1 MRPTLTLT
9 FSLLTSIF
17 FFASLIRIA
26 ERPTELLEPDDLLN
40 HIGFF
45 ENSLWVTVVT
55 LTTSFFLSY
64 LFFIIFFI
72 VGYGDIYI
80 KTSLGR
86 TIIFFLGFWGIFVI
100 SLFVVTI
107 RNVLE
112 ISNEENRTL
121 NLLMRLNYR
130 DTLRKEA
137 AKVITTFAKVRSNK
151 RRFSGIKSKES
162 MLNYKEKISM
172 IKLKR
177 FMNKFSQTQKY
188 F

>member
-1 MRPTLTLT
+1 M
-9 FSLLTSIF
+9 
-17 FFASLIRIA
+17 
-26 ERPTELLEPDDLLN
+26 
-40 HIGFF
+40 
-45 ENSLWVTVVT
+45 
-55 LTTSFFLSY
+55 
-64 LFFIIFFI
+64 
-72 VGYGDIYI
+72 
-80 KTSLGR
+80 GR

-121 NLLMRLNYR
+121 NLLLRLNYR
-130 DTLRKEA
+130 DALRKEA

-151 RRFSGIKSKES
+151 RRFSGVKSKQS

-177 FMNKFSQTQKY
+177 FMNKFSQTQKFFY
-188 F
+188 LFYNMPILMNYYSIENFQARLMQQIFARNSRGNSKSYG